1 MTIKTTSEVGRFVRR
16 HWCVAAVGLA
26 LTLGPTALRGEVHL
40 DVLKTRTDSFTNVT
54 VYSRSQT
61 DIFIRHS
68 RGIAN
73 VKLENLNP
81 ETIARLNSGDA
92 PGGTATPAKPS
103 VATKESPT
111 PSNASNTTASISYSK
126 LNKQMRQQMMS
137 GVAAL
142 SALSAVRV
150 SPAVVAMVLGA
161 LLAAY
166 LFVCYCLKLI
176 CQKTGNEPGVLIW
189 LPVLQMFPLLRA
201 AGMSGWWFVGFLI
214 PAVNLVA
221 QIIWC
226 FKIVQARGKS
236 VWAAI
241 GLLLPVTNLVAL
253 LYLAFSGG
261 NDGEPAGNRRVA
273 VGGAPLPAEA

>member
-1 MTIKTTSEVGRFVRR
+1 
-16 HWCVAAVGLA
+16 VAAVGLA
-26 LTLGPTALRGEVHL
+26 LTLGLTALRGEVHL

-81 ETIARLNSGDA
+81 ETIARLNSGNA
-92 PGGTATPAKPS
+92 PGETGTPAKP
-103 VATKESPT
+103 AGGAKESET
-111 PSNASNTTASISYSK
+111 PSNGTNTTASISYSK
-126 LNKQMRQQMMS
+126 LNAQMRQQMMS

-150 SPAVVAMVLGA
+150 SPAVVAMVLGV

-176 CQKTGNEPGVLIW
+176 CQKTGNEPGILIW
-189 LPVLQMFPLLRA
+189 LPILQMFPLLRA
-201 AGMSGWWFVGFLI
+201 AGMSGWWFVGFLV
-214 PAVNLVA
+214 PVVNLVA
-221 QIIWC
+221 QIVWC
-226 FKIVQARGKS
+226 FKIVKARGKS

-253 LYLAFSGG
+253 LYLAFSDG
-261 NDGEPAGNRRVA
+261 NDGESSGNRRVA
-273 VGGAPLPAEA
+273 VTGSPLPAEA